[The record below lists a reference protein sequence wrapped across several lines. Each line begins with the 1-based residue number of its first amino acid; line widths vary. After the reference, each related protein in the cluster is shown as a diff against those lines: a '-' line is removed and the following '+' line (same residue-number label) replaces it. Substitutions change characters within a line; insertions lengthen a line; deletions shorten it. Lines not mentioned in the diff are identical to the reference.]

1 MSPSGGIGR
10 RAWFATMWP
19 NPWLSGSDP
28 RLGDHFLIRLPDA
41 VLYYYM
47 PKKTKTKRKKSKPGP
62 PEERL
67 IIRGNPQDAI
77 DMLLKKKPKQK

>member
-1 MSPSGGIGR
+1 
-10 RAWFATMWP
+10 MWP